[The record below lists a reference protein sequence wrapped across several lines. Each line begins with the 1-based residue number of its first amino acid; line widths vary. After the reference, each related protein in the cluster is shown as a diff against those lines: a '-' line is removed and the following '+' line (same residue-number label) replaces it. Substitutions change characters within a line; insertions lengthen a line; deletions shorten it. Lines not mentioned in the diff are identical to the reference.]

1 MEKNTQQMI
10 ACYRPTITF
19 KEQESVI
26 KHIAECI
33 ENNAKYFEIFGEFKI
48 KREDNKEANNCEC
61 LTNRCVL
68 GLGFSE
74 LADHKK
80 QKTERI
86 FENIEEEIE
95 KNGNQLDNL
104 NEQKEQVND
113 RINEIKA
120 SIEVITNYQIN

>member
-10 ACYRPTITF
+10 ICYRPVITF

-33 ENNAKYFEIFGEFKI
+33 ANQVKYFAIFGEFRI
-48 KREDNKEANNCEC
+48 REEEDKKANNCEC
-61 LTNRCVL
+61 LVNRCVL

-80 QKTERI
+80 QMLERV
-86 FENIEEEIE
+86 FENMEEEIKE
-95 KNGNQLDNL
+95 NGRQLENL
-104 NEQKEQVND
+104 NEQKERVQAQ
-113 RINEIKA
+113 IEI
-120 SIEVITNYQIN
+120 ITNYQIN